1 MPVIKPVFTAV
12 ASIPVATG
20 GVISTAVTPAVTR
33 YFSVVTEDMI
43 GATTITM
50 PATSFLDDVEAAIT
64 AFPVLAISEYYNV
77 YINGM
82 LQQGSI
88 SSLSTDELVLNTVD
102 IIAGVPIL
110 LEIASFAGA
119 TSVMTTQPTIS
130 APTIT
135 IIS

>member
-1 MPVIKPVFTAV
+1 MPVIKPVITAV
-12 ASIPVATG
+12 ASNPVATG
-20 GVISTAVTPAVTR
+20 GVISTEVTPAVTR

-50 PATSFLDDVEAAIT
+50 PAASFVDDAEVAIT
-64 AFPVLAISEYYNV
+64 AFPVLAATDFYNA

-82 LQQGSI
+82 LQQSSI
-88 SSLSTDELVLNTVD
+88 STLTPAELVINSIDVPVG
-102 IIAGVPIL
+102 IPIL
-110 LEIASFAGA
+110 LEISSFAGA